1 MIVLSQ
7 AAAHEIRRLQAT
19 CDNPDGQFRL
29 SAKAGGCAGF
39 YYVLAFAES
48 VESSDRRY
56 ESEGIIIV
64 VDEESDRYISG
75 LKLDYSQDLMGGGF
89 RFHNPNA
96 VKTCNCGNSFAID
109 IGT

>member
-19 CDNPDGQFRL
+19 CDNPDGQLRL
-29 SAKAGGCAGF
+29 RVKAGGCAEF
-39 YYVLAFAES
+39 YYGLEFAEV
-48 VESSDRRY
+48 VEKSDRRY
-56 ESEGIIIV
+56 ESEGISIIV
-64 VDEESDRYISG
+64 DEDSDRYLNG

-96 VKTCNCGNSFAID
+96 LKTCSCGNSFAIANE
-109 IGT
+109 